1 MCAIKCE
8 VAPGVVGSL
17 WELMIGQSSAVDDSH
32 SVLGG
37 GTGIL
42 AFSNCGQQFVTLWPG
57 HRGRHTPTGRHLN
70 KLILCYLILINLVF
84 TILKAQ
90 ISHHLPISVYR

>member
-42 AFSNCGQQFVTLWPG
+42 PFSNCGQQFVTLWPG

-70 KLILCYLILINLVF
+70 KLILFIFEFFFLFCYKDA
-84 TILKAQ
+84 T
-90 ISHHLPISVYR
+90 

>member
-70 KLILCYLILINLVF
+70 KLILFIDFFIFFFCAIKMLLNFKKFGIYN
-84 TILKAQ
+84 T
-90 ISHHLPISVYR
+90 